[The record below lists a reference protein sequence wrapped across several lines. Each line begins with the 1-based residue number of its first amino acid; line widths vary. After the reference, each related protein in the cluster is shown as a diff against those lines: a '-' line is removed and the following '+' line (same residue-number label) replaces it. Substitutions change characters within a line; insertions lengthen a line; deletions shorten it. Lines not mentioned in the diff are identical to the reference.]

1 MIAVPTPRHRSEAGV
16 TLVESLVALAILSM
30 SATLLLGGLTTTG
43 RFTRDMTASERAASE
58 VMAAQIILRQ
68 RIEGIR
74 PVAFLN
80 SNRPTIDLDGNDR
93 RFDFY
98 SVPPQ
103 GDPVGGV
110 QRYRLMLAGSGDLML
125 FRAPE
130 LSERIDLAAP
140 EVVGWTPS
148 RLITGVTSAT
158 IAYYGT
164 TRADR
169 ERRWR
174 TVWRSESR
182 APELVRIRVRFAAD
196 DPRQWSDLVVRPGA
210 TLDLACDPQR
220 GSSCADERS

>member
-1 MIAVPTPRHRSEAGV
+1 MSGAPSPRHAEEAGF
-16 TLVESLVALAILSM
+16 TLIESLVALGILSM
-30 SATLLLGGLTTTG
+30 AATLLLGGLTITS
-43 RFTRDMTASERAASE
+43 RFAGDMTASERAASE

-68 RIEGIR
+68 RIEGMR
-74 PVAFLN
+74 PVAFL
-80 SNRPTIDLDGNDR
+80 SGSRPTMDLDGTDR

-98 SVPPQ
+98 SVPPE

-158 IAYYGT
+158 FAYYGA
-164 TRADR
+164 TRADP

-174 TVWRSESR
+174 DFWRDQSR
-182 APELVRIRVRFAAD
+182 APELVRIRIAFNPD
-196 DPRQWSDLVVRPGA
+196 DSRRWSDLIVRPGA
-210 TLDLACDPQR
+210 TIDLACDPQR
-220 GSSCADERS
+220 GGPCEDARS